1 MTLDELSIRFTADIS
16 AFSAAMASLTGL
28 IGAAN
33 AQVDGMA
40 AHFQAAGA
48 SAGAGLS
55 SGILSQ
61 QGVVAAAARTLA
73 AAASAALRGAL
84 QIHSPSRVTFEA
96 GALFDE
102 GLLQGIAGSAGKVEK
117 AAGLVGDQAA
127 QALEIPDFARTLPL
141 PVQPA
146 ATAASA
152 PPSGESAPI
161 SISIPLE
168 VDGYQLG
175 VAAIEGINRVT
186 NGSGRIELQF

>member
-61 QGVVAAAARTLA
+61 QGGGG
-73 AAASAALRGAL
+73 RGG
-84 QIHSPSRVTFEA
+84 PGA
-96 GALFDE
+96 GGGSLCRA
-102 GLLQGIAGSAGKVEK
+102 AGSA
-117 AAGLVGDQAA
+117 ANS
-127 QALEIPDFARTLPL
+127 FSLPGHL
-141 PVQPA
+141 
-146 ATAASA
+146 
-152 PPSGESAPI
+152 
-161 SISIPLE
+161 
-168 VDGYQLG
+168 
-175 VAAIEGINRVT
+175 
-186 NGSGRIELQF
+186 

>member
-1 MTLDELSIRFTADIS
+1 MTLDEFSIRFTADVS

-40 AHFQAAGA
+40 AHFHAAGA

-61 QGVVAAAARTLA
+61 QGAVAAAARAVA

-84 QIHSPSRVTFEA
+84 KIHSPSRVTFEA
-96 GALFDE
+96 GARFDE
-102 GLLQGIAGSAGKVEK
+102 GLLQGIMGSAGRVEK

-146 ATAASA
+146 APAAA
-152 PPSGESAPI
+152 PSSGEGAPI
-161 SISIPLE
+161 SITIPLE
-168 VDGYQLG
+168 LDGYQLG

>member
-48 SAGAGLS
+48 
-55 SGILSQ
+55 
-61 QGVVAAAARTLA
+61 
-73 AAASAALRGAL
+73 
-84 QIHSPSRVTFEA
+84 
-96 GALFDE
+96 
-102 GLLQGIAGSAGKVEK
+102 SAGKVEK